1 MLANFFGKS
10 NPVSLILISVIFL
23 GFFLTILVELFVGGS
38 NTHITLGPA
47 LFSLGVFIFLFFSYN
62 FILAKNM
69 LTLNNSYGF
78 LFFVLCFGLFPQT
91 ILDRNEVIFNL
102 IVLFFL
108 RKIYSFRSTKE
119 LYKKIFD
126 SGFWLG
132 ILFLIVPTSLL
143 YGLLILGSL
152 IVFQKMNV
160 RRVLISLIGF
170 ISPVFCYFGFCFWN
184 DQTEAFNKLFEWYS
198 DYNFDIYT
206 TPQILIPSSFLGVFV
221 VISIV
226 FKTQKA
232 LSISG
237 NDRKYWIL
245 VFLNFLVAL
254 TCVLIQ
260 ENHKVTALMGL
271 FFPMS
276 VILANWLEALQ
287 NSFYKNLFLVV
298 FMACPVFLFLM
309 NF

>member
-10 NPVSLILISVIFL
+10 NPLNAILISVIFL
-23 GFFLTILVELFVGGS
+23 GFFLATSIEAFVEGDNHIQIGS
-38 NTHITLGPA
+38 TFLLLG
-47 LFSLGVFIFLFFSYN
+47 IFTFFFFCYN
-62 FILAKNM
+62 FILAKNK

-78 LFFVLCFGLFPQT
+78 LFFVLFFGLFPQT
-91 ILDRNEVIFNL
+91 LLDRNEVFLNL

-108 RKIYSFRSTKE
+108 RKIYSFRSAKE
-119 LYKKIFD
+119 MHKKIFD

-132 ILFLIVPTSLL
+132 ILFLIAPTSVL
-143 YGLLILGSL
+143 YGLLILVSL
-152 IVFQKMNV
+152 ILFQKINV
-160 RRVLISLIGF
+160 KRILISLIGF
-170 ISPVFCYFGFCFWN
+170 ISPVFCYFGYCFWN
-184 DQTEAFNKLFEWYS
+184 DQTVAFNKLFWWYS
-198 DYNFDIYT
+198 DYNFEIYT
-206 TPQILIPSSFLGVFV
+206 TPQILIPSLFLLVFIT
-221 VISIV
+221 ISIV

-254 TCVLIQ
+254 TCFFIQ
-260 ENHKVTALMGL
+260 ENYKITALIGL

-276 VILANWLEALQ
+276 VILTNWLEALQ
-287 NSFYKNLFLVV
+287 NSFYKNLFLAV
-298 FMACPVFLFLM
+298 FMGCPVLLFFV